1 MDQFLTLVKT
11 LTDVFN
17 LGRLVFYPLAGALI
31 VAPLDL
37 LLRLLLTSE
46 VRPFQAQLLQDL
58 RALGSNPPEQ
68 GALLLGST
76 VMGFL
81 LAGTT
86 FVSVIST
93 AQDGAEKESK
103 YAFPRLYP
111 LLRTE
116 NENYADWLVA
126 EYFRFL
132 ELVVH
137 FPVALMGMLALLD
150 LYALSHLLLAAER
163 SGASALLITAAAT
176 LALWL
181 TWRLWWRKAIVAR
194 VAHSYCEAKRYL
206 ADAVEE
212 ERQKRADTEKPAIL
226 SNGSGNG
233 LAAGGLVAGGLVAGG
248 LVASGSAASEVASA
262 LLR

>member
-1 MDQFLTLVKT
+1 MDQFITLVKT

-17 LGRLVFYPLAGALI
+17 LGRLVFYPLAGVLI

-58 RALGSNPPEQ
+58 RALGNNLPEQ

-86 FVSVIST
+86 FVSVISR
-93 AQDGAEKESK
+93 AQDKAENESK

-111 LLRTE
+111 LLRTKD
-116 NENYADWLVA
+116 ENYADWLVA

-137 FPVALMGMLALLD
+137 FPVAMMGTLALLD

-181 TWRLWWRKAIVAR
+181 TWRLWWRKAIVAK

-212 ERQKRADTEKPAIL
+212 ERQKRASTEKAALP
-226 SNGSGNG
+226 SNGSNHSG
-233 LAAGGLVAGGLVAGG
+233 LVTGGLVASG

>member
-1 MDQFLTLVKT
+1 
-11 LTDVFN
+11 
-17 LGRLVFYPLAGALI
+17 
-31 VAPLDL
+31 
-37 LLRLLLTSE
+37 
-46 VRPFQAQLLQDL
+46 LQDL

-226 SNGSGNG
+226 SNGLAAGG
-233 LAAGGLVAGGLVAGG
+233 LVAGGLVAGGLVAGGLVAGG